1 MRKDRERDIYIY
13 TYSDHITSY
22 QHQNGGRQPGGFEQ
36 ASFSLHISRTR
47 SVYGKTL
54 GNEMNEI
61 IEMGIELS
69 PIEDN

>member
-1 MRKDRERDIYIY
+1 MVVGSQGVSNK
-13 TYSDHITSY
+13 
-22 QHQNGGRQPGGFEQ
+22 
-36 ASFSLHISRTR
+36 ASFSLHISRTG

>member
-1 MRKDRERDIYIY
+1 MRKDRERYIY
-13 TYSDHITSY
+13 RYSDHITSY
-22 QHQNGGRQPGGFEQ
+22 QHQNGGRQPGSFEQ
-36 ASFSLHISRTR
+36 ASFSLHISRTQ

-54 GNEMNEI
+54 GNEMSEI